1 MSRRK
6 WIMEAILLLLFI
18 LYVYTAGSKLINYN
32 ATVFQM
38 NAQPF
43 DNKYTPFLVLGIP
56 IAEFIVAGMLIFKR
70 TLLKGLWASLFL
82 LTLFTGYII
91 LVKLNYY
98 GTIPCSCGGVL
109 KDLTWTKHL
118 FFNLFFMGI
127 NIVGILL
134 EKRGLQSRQFNTMSL
149 S

>member
-6 WIMEAILLLLFI
+6 WIMETILLLLFI
-18 LYVYTAGSKLINYN
+18 LFVYTAGSKLINYKT
-32 ATVFQM
+32 TVFQM

-43 DNKYTPFLVLGIP
+43 DNKYTPFLVLGVP

-91 LVKLNYY
+91 LIKLNYY

-118 FFNLFFMGI
+118 FFNLFFMAI
-127 NIVGILL
+127 SIAGILI
-134 EKRGLQSRQFNTMSL
+134 EKRNLQSRQYNML
-149 S
+149 SWS

>member
-6 WIMEAILLLLFI
+6 WIMETILLLLFI
-18 LYVYTAGSKLINYN
+18 LFVYTAGSKLFNYKT
-32 ATVFQM
+32 TVFQM

-118 FFNLFFMGI
+118 FFNLFFLGI
-127 NIVGILL
+127 SIVGIYL
-134 EKRGLQSRQFNTMSL
+134 EKKGLQARQFNAMSL

>member
-1 MSRRK
+1 MSRK
-6 WIMEAILLLLFI
+6 WVLEIILLLLFI
-18 LYVYTAGSKLINYN
+18 LFVYTAGSKLINYKT
-32 ATVFQM
+32 TVFQM

-56 IAEFIVAGMLIFKR
+56 IAEFIVAGLLIFKR
-70 TLLKGLWASLFL
+70 TLLKGLWASFFL
-82 LTLFTGYII
+82 LAIFTGYII
-91 LVKLNYY
+91 LVKINYY

-118 FFNLFFMGI
+118 FFNLFFMAI
-127 NIVGILL
+127 SIVGILIVKKDV
-134 EKRGLQSRQFNTMSL
+134 EPRRYNSMSL

>member
-1 MSRRK
+1 
-6 WIMEAILLLLFI
+6 
-18 LYVYTAGSKLINYN
+18 
-32 ATVFQM
+32 
-38 NAQPF
+38 
-43 DNKYTPFLVLGIP
+43 
-56 IAEFIVAGMLIFKR
+56 VAGMLIFKR

-91 LVKLNYY
+91 LIKLNYY

-127 NIVGILL
+127 SIVGILL
-134 EKRGLQSRQFNTMSL
+134 ERRGLQSRQFNTMSL